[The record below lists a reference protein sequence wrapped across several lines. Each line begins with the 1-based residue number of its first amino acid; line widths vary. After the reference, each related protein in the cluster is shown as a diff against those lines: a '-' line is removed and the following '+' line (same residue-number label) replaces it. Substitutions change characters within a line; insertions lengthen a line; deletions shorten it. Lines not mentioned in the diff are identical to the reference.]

1 MLGCCFELVR
11 RCHRGSWEWH
21 GGSYGARCFLKGP
34 LINLL
39 ERKHA
44 MASSA
49 AVAPA
54 HAWRKSGVLAEVQ
67 PCIDPVERLLAAVD
81 RCGALK
87 PAAQGFL
94 RMHKRRATHQ
104 RPTAV

>member
-1 MLGCCFELVR
+1 
-11 RCHRGSWEWH
+11 
-21 GGSYGARCFLKGP
+21 
-34 LINLL
+34 
-39 ERKHA
+39 

-81 RCGALK
+81 RCGELK